1 MGAMDPQLTRRRLL
15 WTALAGVPIVAA
27 CGDDKPATPP
37 QAAPLQPTPA
47 APAQAAAGGTEAA
60 VPQAAESP
68 SAAQPESA
76 TAAEA
81 PAAPRVRTIILDPG
95 HGGEEIGAASAIQG
109 YPNLLEKDSN
119 LAFSFR
125 LRELLEADGFRVVMT
140 RESDSRAFGW
150 VRPNPAAA
158 TPGPNGEA
166 PNPTILTSR
175 SDLQAR
181 VDWANNS
188 QGDLFLSLHSNDAGD
203 ISENGVEVWY
213 CADREDGAANEVL
226 AQMLLGNV
234 LDGLRAFGYRA
245 NNRGIKED
253 RYFRVRNGRNF
264 HLFVL
269 GPRNPD
275 ANHPRAT
282 MMPAALIENLFMRHA
297 RDQYVLRDPA
307 AREAITQSMR
317 LALNQFFEWRGG

>member
-1 MGAMDPQLTRRRLL
+1 MRLRAIMLGEALLFLLVLTAAGAAGAKEILG
-15 WTALAGVPIVAA
+15 GVPA
-27 CGDDKPATPP
+27 G
-37 QAAPLQPTPA
+37 A
-47 APAQAAAGGTEAA
+47 APAATVDLTTDEGLKAVGGVWRYSDKRIVETE
-60 VPQAAESP
+60 
-68 SAAQPESA
+68 
-76 TAAEA
+76 
-81 PAAPRVRTIILDPG
+81 
-95 HGGEEIGAASAIQG
+95 
-109 YPNLLEKDSN
+109 
-119 LAFSFR
+119 
-125 LRELLEADGFRVVMT
+125 LRA
-140 RESDSRAFGW
+140 
-150 VRPNPAAA
+150 
-158 TPGPNGEA
+158 PGPDGQP

-181 VDWANNS
+181 VDWANDNH
-188 QGDLFLSLHSNDAGD
+188 GDLFLSLHSNDAGD
-203 ISENGVEVWY
+203 ISESGVEVWY

-234 LDGLRAFGYRA
+234 LDGLRAYGYRA

-282 MMPAALIENLFMRHA
+282 VMPAALIENLFMRHA

-317 LALNQFFEWRGG
+317 QALNQFFEWRGG

>member
-1 MGAMDPQLTRRRLL
+1 MDPHLTRRRLL
-15 WTALAGVPIVAA
+15 WTALAGVPVVAA
-27 CGDDKPATPP
+27 CGSDGPTPP
-37 QAAPLQPTPA
+37 PQDAAARPAPVVTPE
-47 APAQAAAGGTEAA
+47 AAAGGTEAA
-60 VPQAAESP
+60 VPQPTESS
-68 SAAQPESA
+68 SAAQPQPTPAQAA
-76 TAAEA
+76 T
-81 PAAPRVRTIILDPG
+81 APRVRTIILDPG
-95 HGGEEIGAASAIQG
+95 HGGEEIGAASAIPG

-119 LAFSFR
+119 LAFAFR

-140 RESDSRAFGW
+140 RESDGRAFGW

-181 VDWANNS
+181 VDYANNN
-188 QGDLFLSLHSNDAGD
+188 QGDLFLSLHSNDSGD

-226 AQMLLGNV
+226 AHMLLGNV
-234 LDGLRAFGYRA
+234 LDGLRAYGYRA

-282 MMPAALIENLFMRHA
+282 TMPAALIENLFMRHA
-297 RDQYVLRDPA
+297 RDQYVLRDPT